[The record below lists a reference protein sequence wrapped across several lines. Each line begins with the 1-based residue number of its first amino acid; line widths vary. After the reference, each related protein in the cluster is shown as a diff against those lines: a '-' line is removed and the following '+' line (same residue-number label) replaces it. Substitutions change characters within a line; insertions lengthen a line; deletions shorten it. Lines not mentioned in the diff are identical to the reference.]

1 MTPDFAALRGKVSP
15 LIVAARAAAKD
26 AQTTIDVLKDTQ
38 TFIHA
43 SLRGGNRPQSYSHA
57 QAKRLLEQ
65 VESLPA
71 KKGARQQI
79 ERLKYLSENVCIH
92 EREDG
97 GLHCIHCAQVIT
109 HDTVSPINAA
119 EWHKKVDYLAQQLL
133 AQRAEKLEKRT
144 ILRSKAQ
151 EAFDTL
157 KELGIFTAKV
167 EGMERTL
174 DTNQTH
180 VEEFELKLG
189 WLDPFREF

>member
-1 MTPDFAALRGKVSP
+1 MTTDLAALSGKVSP
-15 LIVAARAAAKD
+15 LIAAARVAAKD
-26 AQTTIDVLKDTQ
+26 GQTTLDVLKDAE

-43 SLRGGNRPQSYSHA
+43 SLRGGNRPSSYSHA
-57 QAKRLLEQ
+57 QAKNLLEQ
-65 VESLPA
+65 VERLPG
-71 KKGARQQI
+71 KKAARQAL
-79 ERLKYLSENVCIH
+79 ERLKYLSANVCIH
-92 EREDG
+92 ERDDG
-97 GLHCIHCAQVIT
+97 RLHCVHCGQLVSY
-109 HDTVSPINAA
+109 DTPGPVNAA
-119 EWHKKVDYLAQQLL
+119 SWHQKVDSLAQSLL
-133 AQRAEKLEKRT
+133 SERAEKLEKRT